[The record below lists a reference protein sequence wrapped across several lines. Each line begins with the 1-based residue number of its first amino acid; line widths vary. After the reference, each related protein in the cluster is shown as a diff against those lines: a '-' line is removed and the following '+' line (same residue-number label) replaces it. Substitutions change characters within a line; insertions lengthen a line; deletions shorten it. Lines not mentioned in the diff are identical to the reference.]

1 MDTLPMRSRAARSW
15 RWLILLAVPAGLIFF
30 RSASTVSAGGQ
41 ARPLLNLEAAFAFGL
56 TALMILLATGGARPA
71 PGPAPSLSRWFPL
84 AIAMVVPIAY
94 WRALHFGFVA
104 DDFVLVRIANGFR
117 ADQLWPLF
125 TQGGGDGFY
134 RPIGGLVWA
143 AAARLAGWHEE
154 YWRLVGWTIHAA
166 SGILVYRLAQR
177 IGLSQWEA
185 LFAAVLFE
193 IHGSNPETVVWIS
206 SLFQLSATFF
216 TLVGL
221 NLFLSAADRTRA
233 SARVFLC
240 CSGLAM
246 VLAILSKESAYAF
259 PILLAILSA
268 VRGDRVNVWLRKVIP
283 FAAVAGVLFGYRLW
297 LFGGLGGY
305 RSPAGNLQAVQFGWP
320 TLNALFG
327 RLWAI
332 LYFPVNWEARPGPAL
347 IGLAAFYLIC
357 LAAILLGR
365 PPRRQL
371 AGAAAYTAIAA
382 LPALPLLLIGADLE
396 KSRMLYLPS
405 VGFAIMMATMVFG
418 VPRPL
423 REVVIVAILA
433 FQMAALQNNISQ
445 WGRVS
450 DKVRTT
456 CDVAARCGGSPG
468 GLPRAIRGV
477 PFLGSEFFDGCVER
491 AAVLQGRSLNA
502 KRSGTATWDAANEQ
516 LVCKSP

>member
-1 MDTLPMRSRAARSW
+1 MRSRTARSW
-15 RWLILLAVPAGLIFF
+15 RWLILAAVPVGLIFF
-30 RSASTVSAGGQ
+30 RYARTVSAGGP

-56 TALMILLATGGARPA
+56 TGLTILLATNNRPDPNPA
-71 PGPAPSLSRWFPL
+71 PAFSRWFPL
-84 AIAMVVPIAY
+84 AIVIVAPIAY

-104 DDFVLVRIANGFR
+104 DDYALVQIANDFR
-117 ADQLWPLF
+117 TEQLWSWF

-134 RPIGGLVWA
+134 RPVGGLVWA
-143 AAARLAGWHEE
+143 AAARFASWHEE
-154 YWRLVGWTIHAA
+154 YWRLVGWTIHATN
-166 SGILVYRLAQR
+166 GILVYYLAQKIR
-177 IGLSQWEA
+177 LSKWEA

-193 IHGSNPETVVWIS
+193 VHGSDPETVVWIS

-221 NLFLSAADRTRA
+221 NLFLSAADRT
-233 SARVFLC
+233 SAHVILC
-240 CSGLAM
+240 GSGVAM

-259 PILLAILSA
+259 PVLLAVLSA
-268 VRGDRVNVWLRKVIP
+268 IRGDRLNVWLRRVIP

-297 LFGGLGGY
+297 LFKGLGGY

-332 LYFPVNWEARPGPAL
+332 LYFPVNWEAGPGPAL
-347 IGLAAFYLIC
+347 VYLAALYLIC
-357 LAAILLGR
+357 LAATLLGR

-396 KSRMLYLPS
+396 KSRMLYFPS
-405 VGFAIMMATMVFG
+405 VGFAIMMAVMVFG
-418 VPRPL
+418 VSRPL

-433 FQMAALQNNISQ
+433 FQVTALQNNIAQ
-445 WGRVS
+445 WGLIS
-450 DKVRTT
+450 AKVQTT
-456 CDVAARCGGSPG
+456 CDIAARCGGGTPS

-477 PFLGSEFFDGCVER
+477 PFLGGEFFGGCVQR
-491 AAVLQGRSLNA
+491 ATVRQGLSLST
-502 KRSGTATWDAANEQ
+502 RPRRTATWDASREQ